1 MPGNHLS
8 TVSLL
13 INKPELLTVFIVGSL
28 WHSENWIIE
37 PKTKHKSIFMLI

>member
-13 INKPELLTVFIVGSL
+13 INKPELLTVSIVGFPVAL
-28 WHSENWIIE
+28 WHSEHWIIE
-37 PKTKHKSIFMLI
+37 PKH